1 MAGDDDKMFVT
12 SRNVKRGQRLEAEA
26 EAEAEAKHLRP
37 RPRPNT

>member
-26 EAEAEAKHLRP
+26 EAEAKHLRP